1 MNGSCILAATL
12 ALAGIAPVTQGQAT
26 AMAEGR
32 RGDLATF
39 RREFFVVDH
48 SYSAG
53 ARAEATRRLRRLEQ
67 DITTVTSAH
76 FELELARIVAL
87 ADNGHTGSPASL
99 RSRRYARVP
108 LRLVP
113 LGDQFHVLRAD
124 TAHADLLGARLV
136 AIDGRAIREVRATAH
151 TLWGGTPAWRDRH
164 VPFFL
169 ESPDQMLEAG
179 VTSRPDAA
187 TYRFQL
193 PDGRTVD
200 RHVVADPPDARRK
213 AFATSRWLIPEPLD
227 TDRGTWRFA
236 VPRER
241 APWAFQ
247 EASQFYR
254 MRAAPELEAL
264 VVQLRANHDVP
275 GQAIAGFLA
284 RATDEIRRARPTHLV
299 LDLRTNGGGDLNNT
313 RDFVQRLPSLVPG
326 RIFVLTSPWT
336 FSAAISTVGYLEQAG
351 RDRVT
356 IVGEPVGDRL
366 EFWAEGR
373 LARLSYSGAAMSFA
387 TERHDYRDACRRYT
401 DCHGSIVRHSISVRS
416 LAPDLEA
423 PLSIEALLAGRDPA
437 MDAIAAALA
446 RR

>member
-1 MNGSCILAATL
+1 MHASRSASSRW
-12 ALAGIAPVTQGQAT
+12 VSSS
-26 AMAEGR
+26 
-32 RGDLATF
+32 TF
-39 RREFFVVDH
+39 
-48 SYSAG
+48 S
-53 ARAEATRRLRRLEQ
+53 
-67 DITTVTSAH
+67 
-76 FELELARIVAL
+76 
-87 ADNGHTGSPASL
+87 
-99 RSRRYARVP
+99 
-108 LRLVP
+108 
-113 LGDQFHVLRAD
+113 AD

-200 RHVVADPPDARRK
+200 RHVVADPPDARRE

-247 EASQFYR
+247 DASQFYR

-284 RATDEIRRARPTHLV
+284 LATDEIRRARPTHLV

-313 RDFVQRLPSLVPG
+313 RDFVQRLPSLIPG

-336 FSAAISTVGYLEQAG
+336 FSAAISTAGYLEQAG
-351 RDRVT
+351 QDRVT
-356 IVGEPVGDRL
+356 IVGEPVGGWRGSRTPAQRCRSPPNGMTIATRAVATPIATAPSSGTRSASVRL
-366 EFWAEGR
+366 RRTSRRPSPSRRCSRDVTPRWTPLPRHSAGGEPFASVP
-373 LARLSYSGAAMSFA
+373 ARDDGAAVIR
-387 TERHDYRDACRRYT
+387 EQ
-401 DCHGSIVRHSISVRS
+401 
-416 LAPDLEA
+416 P
-423 PLSIEALLAGRDPA
+423 
-437 MDAIAAALA
+437 
-446 RR
+446 